1 MTVSHLS
8 ILSISKPLHL
18 NHQMNYKIRILLFGL
33 LNIGIFGCSTSKK
46 IEALK
51 PLPSTNTP
59 IVYSNKPS
67 YINMPLEIPL
77 KEIEYQLNKN
87 LTGLI
92 YNDSILEDDK
102 AEMKIWKTAPIQIV
116 EASYKWCAHF
126 FENIKNIWFEIG

>member
-1 MTVSHLS
+1 MS
-8 ILSISKPLHL
+8 
-18 NHQMNYKIRILLFGL
+18 F
-33 LNIGIFGCSTSKK
+33 FGCSTSKK

-51 PLPSTNTP
+51 PLPSTNAP

-92 YNDSILEDDK
+92 YNDS
-102 AEMKIWKTAPIQIV
+102 
-116 EASYKWCAHF
+116 
-126 FENIKNIWFEIG
+126 